1 MNSQNPKS
9 KVRLRSLRTRSG
21 LLAESDDHKH
31 TDLVQAISRAINHV
45 KMGKHDPL
53 LAYETLKDVYSWKDV
68 AERTELVYRNALRV
82 KRVPVV
88 ERLRR

>member
-1 MNSQNPKS
+1 M
-9 KVRLRSLRTRSG
+9 RRYSLCTLSRA
-21 LLAESDDHKH
+21 LAELDDHKR